1 VHSEQRRA
9 GWGKSLAN
17 VFLEIAVIKGLRASL
32 CGAGGRGDGMR
43 WKQPE
48 DETPLGFGIPAT
60 CRAAAL
66 CSAPQVYMFLVKWND
81 LSEKLI
87 YRRFTDIYEF
97 HVSGRRETPPPI
109 HGRAGGQKQT
119 ADLSW
124 NCPQTN
130 LAQRRLLGPRVYH
143 LLRPRNGEPSAPQGG
158 FSWHWVAGCTWKG

>member
-1 VHSEQRRA
+1 MGMAWA
-9 GWGKSLAN
+9 GSSQKMKPRWG
-17 VFLEIAVIKGLRASL
+17 
-32 CGAGGRGDGMR
+32 
-43 WKQPE
+43 
-48 DETPLGFGIPAT
+48 LGSWP
-60 CRAAAL
+60 RAL

-109 HGRAGGQKQT
+109 QGRAGGQKQT

-143 LLRPRNGEPSAPQGG
+143 LLRPRKGEPSAPQGG
-158 FSWHWVAGCTWKG
+158 FSWHWVAGCTWEG